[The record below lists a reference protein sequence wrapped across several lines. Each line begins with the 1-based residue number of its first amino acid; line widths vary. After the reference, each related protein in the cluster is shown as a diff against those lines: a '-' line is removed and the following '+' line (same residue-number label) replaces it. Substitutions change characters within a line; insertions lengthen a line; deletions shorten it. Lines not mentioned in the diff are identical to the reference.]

1 MDRVRTENNLSMN
14 TIRTPE
20 RTNSP
25 HNDPAAPLAGH
36 TIIVTHAR
44 DQAEEQIRRFK
55 ERGAEVLYY
64 PAIEITPFDNNEEF
78 DATLREAAAGNYDW
92 LVLNDAD
99 TILMVAERMKAAGI
113 DPSRLPRRLK
123 VAAIGCMTEQWTD
136 ELLGI
141 RADFAPE
148 IYTPQ
153 LVAQELKL
161 KQGDRVLLPQSS
173 HTRATL
179 ARCLIGTGA
188 DVSAVNAYRTTIGRG
203 GDDVL
208 PKLWEGAVDA
218 VTFTFPSAVR
228 YFARRIKA
236 EGGSLA
242 MLDGVFVACIGPLT
256 RNAAQDLGIRVD
268 AVPAGHTI
276 EGLVDAVT
284 LAFAQGRP

>member
-1 MDRVRTENNLSMN
+1 MENAETHMNSINAPDRTSV
-14 TIRTPE
+14 PD
-20 RTNSP
+20 
-25 HNDPAAPLAGH
+25 NDPNSPLAGH
-36 TIIVTHAR
+36 TIVVTHAR

-64 PAIEITPFDNNEEF
+64 PAIEITPFDKNEEF
-78 DATLREAAAGNYDW
+78 DAALREAAAGNYDW

-99 TILMVAERMKAAGI
+99 TILVVAERMKAAAI

-153 LVAQELKL
+153 LVAEELKL

-179 ARCLIGTGA
+179 AKCLVGTGA

-242 MLDGVFVACIGPLT
+242 MLDGLFVACIGPLT
-256 RNAAQDLGIRVD
+256 RQAAEDLGIHVD
-268 AVPAGHTI
+268 AVPPKHTI
-276 EGLVDAVT
+276 AGLVDVVT
-284 LAFAQGRP
+284 LAFVQGRP

>member
-1 MDRVRTENNLSMN
+1 MNAITSPDRKS
-14 TIRTPE
+14 IPD
-20 RTNSP
+20 
-25 HNDPAAPLAGH
+25 NDPDAPLAGH
-36 TIIVTHAR
+36 TIVVTHAR
-44 DQAEEQIRRFK
+44 SQAEEQIRRF
-55 ERGAEVLYY
+55 EQLGAEVLYY
-64 PAIEITPFDNNEEF
+64 PAIDITPFDNNEEF
-78 DATLREAAAGNYDW
+78 DAALRDAAAGNYDW

-148 IYTPQ
+148 VYTPQ

-161 KQGDRVLLPQSS
+161 KDGDRVLLPQSS

-179 ARCLIGTGA
+179 AKCLIGTGA
-188 DVSAVNAYRTTIGRG
+188 DVAAINAYRTTIGRG

-208 PKLWEGAVDA
+208 PRLWEGAVDV

-236 EGGSLA
+236 EGGSLS

-256 RNAAQDLGIRVD
+256 RDAAQDLGIHVD
-268 AVPAGHTI
+268 AVPPQHTI
-276 EGLVDAVT
+276 ASLVDVVT
-284 LAFAQGRP
+284 LAFVQGRP